1 MRMPNAKIKR
11 LPSESW
17 ILNVLKF
24 LRRPVHNSRYAL
36 DYMTFKLK
44 YGHIL
49 SGEPQRSVT
58 SRTLLLVS
66 MHGFIPCV
74 KIEAILAKALQANG
88 FDPIVLVNR
97 GGWAVRYWRLCG
109 FRKFIY
115 WEDWVDQM
123 ARESSPQD
131 IPPLGGMTFR
141 NFLELEYHGVDI
153 GRHVLSSISRT
164 LYRGKIDLECPEVRA
179 LLQEVTPYSYKS
191 VGAAEALLDKVRPE
205 VMLFAERGYTP
216 FGELSDVALKRKINV
231 IQWDIASRDDAISF
245 KRYTYD
251 TRRAHPYS
259 LSPESWASIKK
270 MEWTEELDRW
280 LSREMEESYATG
292 RWFSYQRLQHG
303 KKVKSRED
311 VLRELRLDFNKRTAV
326 IFPPVLWDASFC
338 WGEGLYD
345 DYEEWF
351 VETIRAACANPALN
365 WIIKLHP
372 VNVWRLEADGY
383 KAQLPDIAVIRDR
396 VGTLPRHVK
405 MVYPDTPINT
415 FSFFFTADYAV
426 TVRGTI
432 GLEMASF
439 GIPVV
444 TAGTGHY
451 SGLGFTVDPADRRD
465 YLTTL
470 AQIQGLSPL
479 TSEQREFAKKYVY
492 AFIRLRPFQFRTY
505 KPVFSNRRNVFH
517 PLNGS
522 IELNIKTAREL
533 EDAEDLRLFAEWA
546 ASGEKL
552 DFMMPSTSADY

>member
-1 MRMPNAKIKR
+1 MAKPGIQR
-11 LPSESW
+11 L
-17 ILNVLKF
+17 LDQTGVVNLLKF
-24 LRRPVHNSRYAL
+24 LRHPIYNSRYAI
-36 DYMTFKLK
+36 DYLTFKMK

-49 SGEPQRSVT
+49 SDQPRGPVPSK
-58 SRTLLLVS
+58 TLLMVGI
-66 MHGFIPCV
+66 HGFIPCV

-88 FDPIVLVNR
+88 FDPVIIVNR

-115 WEDWVDQM
+115 WDDLVEQT
-123 ARESSPQD
+123 ARQSAPED
-131 IPPLGGMTFR
+131 IPPQRGMTFR
-141 NFLELEYHGVDI
+141 NFLELEYHGVDT

-164 LYRGKIDLECPEVRA
+164 LHRGKIDLECVEVRS
-179 LLQEVTPYSYKS
+179 LLQELTPYSYKA
-191 VGAAEALLDKVRPE
+191 VRAAEALLDKVRPE

-216 FGELSDVALKRKINV
+216 FGEISDVALKRKINV
-231 IQWDIASRDDAISF
+231 IQWDISSRDDAISF
-245 KRYTYD
+245 KRYTYE

-259 LSPESWASIKK
+259 LSPESWTSIKEMK
-270 MEWTEELDRW
+270 WTEDLDRW
-280 LSREMEESYATG
+280 LFREMEDSYATG
-292 RWFSYQRLQHG
+292 KWFNYQRLQHG
-303 KKVKSRED
+303 KKVKSREE
-311 VLRELRLDFNKRTAV
+311 VSRELGLDFNKRTAV
-326 IFPPVLWDASFC
+326 IFPPVLWDASFS
-338 WGEGLYD
+338 WGEGLFD

-351 VETIRAACANPALN
+351 VETVRAACANTAVN

-372 VNVWRLEADGY
+372 VNVWRMEADGY
-383 KAQLPDIAVIRDR
+383 KAQLPEIAVIRDG

-415 FSFFFTADYAV
+415 FSFFYTADYAV

-444 TAGTGHY
+444 TAGAGHY

-465 YLTTL
+465 YLTKL
-470 AQIQGLSPL
+470 AQIHDLRPL
-479 TSEQREFAKKYVY
+479 TSEQREFAKKYIY

-505 KPVFSNRRNVFH
+505 KPVFSDRRNVFH

-522 IELNIKTAREL
+522 IELNVKTAREL
-533 EDAEDLRLFAEWA
+533 EDAEDLRSFTEWA